1 MNPNRSCTSG
11 VHHVASTP
19 AWPSGSCSFRRSCS
33 PGEPGMPR
41 PDRTTDPR
49 QRAAA
54 GPSRP
59 GASVNSPRWGWRPRA
74 GEGLSSALRGGA
86 PLGGP
91 RPDHLPSAPGLC
103 SHFPAVEGRE
113 AGAMQSESGIVPDFE
128 VGEEFHEEPKTYYE
142 LKSQPL
148 KSSSEEHPGASKPPI
163 SSSSMTSR
171 ILLRQQLMRE
181 QMQEQE
187 RREQQQK
194 LQAAQFMQQRVPVS
208 QTPAINVSVPTTLP
222 SATQVPMEVLKVQT
236 HLENP
241 TKYHIQQAQ
250 RQQVKQYLSTTLANK
265 HANQV
270 LSLPCPN
277 QPGDHVMPPVPGSS
291 APNSPMAMLTLN
303 SNCEKEGFYKFEEQ
317 NRAESECPS
326 MNTHSRASCMQMDD
340 VIDDIISLESSYN
353 EEILGLM
360 DPALQ
365 MANTLPVSGNLID
378 LYSNQGL
385 PPPGLTISNSCP
397 ANLPNIKRELTES
410 EARALAKERQKKDN
424 HNLIERRRRFNIN
437 DRIKEL
443 GTLIPKSN
451 DPDMRW
457 NKGTILKASVDYI
470 RKLQREQQRAKEL
483 ENRQKKLEHANR
495 HLLLRIQELEMQ
507 ARAHGLSLIPSTG
520 LCSPDLVNRIIK
532 QEPALENCNQ
542 DLLQHHADLTCT
554 TTLDLTDGTIS
565 FNNNLGTG
573 TESNQAYSIPA
584 KMGSKLEDILMDDTL
599 SPVGVTDPLLS
610 SVSPGASKTSSRRS
624 SMSMEET
631 EHAC

>member
-1 MNPNRSCTSG
+1 MFVPEKKSCPKLTNNN
-11 VHHVASTP
+11 T
-19 AWPSGSCSFRRSCS
+19 FF
-33 PGEPGMPR
+33 
-41 PDRTTDPR
+41 
-49 QRAAA
+49 
-54 GPSRP
+54 
-59 GASVNSPRWGWRPRA
+59 
-74 GEGLSSALRGGA
+74 SSLHGY
-86 PLGGP
+86 
-91 RPDHLPSAPGLC
+91 
-103 SHFPAVEGRE
+103 V
-113 AGAMQSESGIVPDFE
+113 Q
-128 VGEEFHEEPKTYYE
+128 
-142 LKSQPL
+142 
-148 KSSSEEHPGASKPPI
+148 
-163 SSSSMTSR
+163 
-171 ILLRQQLMRE
+171 
-181 QMQEQE
+181 
-187 RREQQQK
+187 
-194 LQAAQFMQQRVPVS
+194 
-208 QTPAINVSVPTTLP
+208 
-222 SATQVPMEVLKVQT
+222 VQT

-326 MNTHSRASCMQMDD
+326 MNTHSRASCMQ
-340 VIDDIISLESSYN
+340 
-353 EEILGLM
+353 
-360 DPALQ
+360 
-365 MANTLPVSGNLID
+365 LPVSGNLID
-378 LYSNQGL
+378 LYGNQGL

-397 ANLPNIKRELTES
+397 ANLPNIKRELTV
-410 EARALAKERQKKDN
+410 
-424 HNLIERRRRFNIN
+424 ERRRRFNIN

-520 LCSPDLVNRIIK
+520 LCSPDLVSRIIK

-565 FNNNLGTG
+565 FNNSLGAG
-573 TESNQAYSIPA
+573 TESSQAYSVPT

-599 SPVGVTDPLLS
+599 SPVGITDPLLS

>member
-1 MNPNRSCTSG
+1 MEALRVQMFMP
-11 VHHVASTP
+11 
-19 AWPSGSCSFRRSCS
+19 CSF
-33 PGEPGMPR
+33 
-41 PDRTTDPR
+41 
-49 QRAAA
+49 
-54 GPSRP
+54 
-59 GASVNSPRWGWRPRA
+59 
-74 GEGLSSALRGGA
+74 
-86 PLGGP
+86 
-91 RPDHLPSAPGLC
+91 
-103 SHFPAVEGRE
+103 
-113 AGAMQSESGIVPDFE
+113 ESL
-128 VGEEFHEEPKTYYE
+128 Y
-142 LKSQPL
+142 L
-148 KSSSEEHPGASKPPI
+148 SSEEHPGASKPPI

-208 QTPAINVSVPTTLP
+208 QTPAINVSVPATLP

-378 LYSNQGL
+378 LYGNQGL

-397 ANLPNIKRELTES
+397 ANLPNIKRELSAHIFPTES

-520 LCSPDLVNRIIK
+520 LCSPDLVSRIIK
-532 QEPALENCNQ
+532 QEPALENCSQ
-542 DLLQHHADLTCT
+542 DLLQQHADLTCT
-554 TTLDLTDGTIS
+554 TTLDLTDGTIT
-565 FNNNLGTG
+565 FNNNFGAG
-573 TESNQAYSIPA
+573 TESSQAYSVPT

-599 SPVGVTDPLLS
+599 SPVGITDPLLS